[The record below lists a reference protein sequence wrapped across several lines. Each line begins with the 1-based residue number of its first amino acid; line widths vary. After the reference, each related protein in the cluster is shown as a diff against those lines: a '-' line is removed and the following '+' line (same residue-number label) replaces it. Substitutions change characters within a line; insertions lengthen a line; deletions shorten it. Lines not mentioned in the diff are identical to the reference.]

1 MLTNPADQQ
10 NTLRRSKA
18 SQAFLASC
26 HLQTKVSLPRSQ
38 NVRDQKSGAIRRQ
51 NRGKRWSGTANQ
63 LRFCKW
69 QQHKE
74 ASGCEKRASRE
85 RLFQGI
91 HEEISGSHARESA
104 ELRSK
109 SESKNTDYTLASGKA
124 CPHSLAALQ
133 LLFARCLSGV
143 LSGTEQQKSP
153 WHPPVRGC
161 RDAAC
166 TRSAAKDCSTSDV
179 TSRVGEGFAAPDRK
193 QGGSTRAPR
202 RGGRREVL

>member
-1 MLTNPADQQ
+1 
-10 NTLRRSKA
+10 
-18 SQAFLASC
+18 
-26 HLQTKVSLPRSQ
+26 
-38 NVRDQKSGAIRRQ
+38 VRDQKSGAIRRQ
-51 NRGKRWSGTANQ
+51 NRGKCRSGAANQ
-63 LRFCKW
+63 LRLCKW

-74 ASGCEKRASRE
+74 ASVCEKRASRE

-109 SESKNTDYTLASGKA
+109 SESKNNRASGKA
-124 CPHSLAALQ
+124 CSHSLAALQ

-179 TSRVGEGFAAPDRK
+179 TSRVGEGFAAPDRT
-193 QGGSTRAPR
+193 QGDSTRAPR